1 MTIHTRGGTPWL
13 RVAVAAVALGAL
25 GAIATYLYMRR
36 SMEAMDR
43 APIRSELTKIAG
55 DATTGVDGPLPDLTI
70 TLTPDAAQ
78 RAGITV
84 TPVGHATET
93 GSLRLPGVVE
103 PNAYRQVI
111 VTPLVAGRITSVSA
125 ELGDRVARDQTLAQI
140 YSPELAE
147 AQTRYLTVSAELE
160 AAHQRLLRTERLVE
174 IGAASRQELE
184 TIRAEHTVHATA
196 LEGARA
202 QLTLLG
208 LGPPRIAQLRTAA
221 DVTAT
226 VTVPSPLAGVV
237 TERSA
242 NVGLNVDPSTAL
254 FKVVDLSTVWVVAD
268 LYERDFASVSLGTVV
283 TVTTAAYPG
292 IALPGKVSYI
302 DPQVNPDTRTA
313 KLRIEVANRGQQ
325 LRLGMYA
332 DVSVTETASSEVLV
346 VPRTAVQTVGDRQV
360 VYLAD
365 PKQPGKFVEREVR
378 LGNVVGKDV
387 EVTSGVMASDLVVA
401 EGSFSLRAER
411 ERLGLRGSGATV
423 PEPQTGAAPSTA
435 LANPNLQQAKIVV
448 GDTAFEPATLTLRA
462 GVPARVTFVRTSAK
476 TCATEVVFPTLNIK
490 KALPLNEPV
499 TIDFTPQNAG
509 EMAFACG
516 VNMLKGR
523 VVVQA
528 R

>member
-1 MTIHTRGGTPWL
+1 
-13 RVAVAAVALGAL
+13 
-25 GAIATYLYMRR
+25 
-36 SMEAMDR
+36 
-43 APIRSELTKIAG
+43 
-55 DATTGVDGPLPDLTI
+55 
-70 TLTPDAAQ
+70 
-78 RAGITV
+78 
-84 TPVGHATET
+84 
-93 GSLRLPGVVE
+93 
-103 PNAYRQVI
+103 
-111 VTPLVAGRITSVSA
+111 
-125 ELGDRVARDQTLAQI
+125 
-140 YSPELAE
+140 
-147 AQTRYLTVSAELE
+147 
-160 AAHQRLLRTERLVE
+160 
-174 IGAASRQELE
+174 
-184 TIRAEHTVHATA
+184 
-196 LEGARA
+196 
-202 QLTLLG
+202 
-208 LGPPRIAQLRTAA
+208 
-221 DVTAT
+221 
-226 VTVPSPLAGVV
+226 VTVPAPLAGVI

-268 LYERDFASVSLGTVV
+268 LYERDFASVTVGTLV

-292 IALPGKVSYI
+292 IALPGKVNYI

-332 DVSVTETASSEVLV
+332 AVAVTGAATSDVLV
-346 VPRTAVQTVGDRQV
+346 VPRTAVQTVDDRQV

-378 LGNVVGKDV
+378 LGNIFGKDV
-387 EVTSGVMASDLVVA
+387 QVTSGVMASDLVVA

-423 PEPQTGAAPSTA
+423 REAQIAAAPPTA
-435 LANPNLQQAKIVV
+435 LANSNLQQATVMV
-448 GDTAFEPATLTLRA
+448 GDTAFDPATLTLRA
-462 GVPARVTFVRTSAK
+462 GVPARVTLVRTSPK

-516 VNMLKGR
+516 MNKLKGR
-523 VVVQA
+523 IVVQD